1 MNVFVIYHLTQHNI
15 IYQQLM
21 HTVNLIIWCYCIQR
35 QCLVVAT
42 LSSIGLVM
50 CSLLW
55 VVARY
60 WKMSSTIQWIQ
71 ICEIVQ
77 GFTIPWD
84 RSGLGYSVKEIFY
97 DELVGYKLS
106 VPRWLALQMPRDT
119 IDELR
124 KALNHI
130 REENNRM
137 KIHLNRYWT
146 QLENLRVSG
155 V

>member
-60 WKMSSTIQWIQ
+60 WKMSSAIQWIQ

-84 RSGLGYSVKEIFY
+84 RSGLGYSVNRKCFMMSW
-97 DELVGYKLS
+97 LVGYKLLM
-106 VPRWLALQMPRDT
+106 PRRLASQMPRDT
-119 IDELR
+119 IDKLR

-130 REENNRM
+130 REENNQM
-137 KIHLNRYWT
+137 KIRLNQYRT
-146 QLENLRVSG
+146 
-155 V
+155 